1 MNPDLNPYNP
11 GSGVAPRVLAGRDAD
26 IAAFDTLIARTKL
39 SMPSRPIVLS
49 GLRGVGKTVLLN
61 RLRGLAD
68 HHGWLTIQFE
78 ARPGVQGAKASRRA
92 LANGLAQNSL
102 RYRARSAAAPIARML
117 ASVAS
122 FNASLGLEGISIGV
136 ERDLSRASSGLL
148 ELDLQDVVEDIALAI
163 RPDHKALTIFIDE
176 MQDLDD
182 DLLEALVTVQ
192 HAAGQR
198 ELPFFVIGAGL
209 PNLPARLADARSYA
223 ERLFEYR
230 PIGRLPD
237 EDARESLEGPAKQ
250 MGQSYSSEAV
260 DVLLEESG
268 CYPYFIQEFG
278 SAMWTVA
285 TASPF
290 SSENAQAA
298 AELGRARLDAG
309 FFPSRWDRATPMERH
324 YLSAMALDGDG
335 PSNSSDIATRLGK
348 KIQSLGPTRATLI
361 SKGLV
366 YPPEH
371 GKIAFTVPGMAT
383 YINRQQDVSPN

>member
-1 MNPDLNPYNP
+1 
-11 GSGVAPRVLAGRDAD
+11 
-26 IAAFDTLIARTKL
+26 
-39 SMPSRPIVLS
+39 
-49 GLRGVGKTVLLN
+49 
-61 RLRGLAD
+61 
-68 HHGWLTIQFE
+68 
-78 ARPGVQGAKASRRA
+78 
-92 LANGLAQNSL
+92 
-102 RYRARSAAAPIARML
+102 ML

>member
-1 MNPDLNPYNP
+1 MEPELNPYSP

-39 SMPSRPIVLS
+39 SLHARPIVLS

-61 RLRGLAD
+61 RLRGMAE

-78 ARPGVQGAKASRRA
+78 ARPGAHGAKAARQA
-92 LANGLAQNSL
+92 LANGLAKNSL
-102 RYRARSAAAPIARML
+102 RYKTRAATKQVGQML
-117 ASVAS
+117 ATVSS
-122 FNASLGLEGISIGV
+122 FNAALGVTGFSFGV
-136 ERDLSRASSGLL
+136 ERDLGRASAGVL
-148 ELDLQDVVEDIALAI
+148 EMDLQDVVEDMALAI
-163 RPDHKALTIFIDE
+163 RPDHKALVVFIDE
-176 MQDLDD
+176 MQDLDH

-209 PNLPARLADARSYA
+209 PNLPARLADVRSYA

-230 PIGRLPD
+230 TIGRLPA
-237 EDARESLEGPAKQ
+237 EDARESMEGPAKQ
-250 MGQSYSSEAV
+250 MGQSYEPAALEI
-260 DVLLEESG
+260 LLQESG
-268 CYPYFIQEFG
+268 RYPYFIQEFG

-290 SSENAQAA
+290 SMSNARAA
-298 AELGRARLDAG
+298 GELGRARLDSG
-309 FFPSRWDRATPMERH
+309 FFPSRWDRATPAERQ
-324 YLSAMALDGDG
+324 YLSAMAVDGDG
-335 PSNSSDIATRLGK
+335 PSTSGDIATRLGK
-348 KIQSLGPTRATLI
+348 KIQSLGPTRSTLI

-366 YPPEH
+366 YSPEH

-383 YINRQQDVSPN
+383 YINRQQDQLPG